1 MSKPSVSVS
10 RFMKTFHEDPSKAG
24 TKKTKAPTQTISI
37 AYDREADVLSLT
49 FGKPTKAEAEE
60 IGNGIYARYAGQ
72 TGRLVEICVLGFL
85 QRFGKQAKE
94 ISVPEYAK

>member
-1 MSKPSVSVS
+1 
-10 RFMKTFHEDPSKAG
+10 MKAFHKDPSKAG
-24 TKKTKAPTQTISI
+24 TKKTKARSQTISI

-49 FGKPTKAEAEE
+49 FGRPTKAEAEE

-72 TGRLVEICVLGFL
+72 TGRLVEICVLGFP